1 MLLMMSKRDCPT
13 YIYIYIS
20 IYLVHYLKLNLPNW
34 QPDGSVVQ
42 ELELKEK
49 DGTSVEHP
57 LFPELS
63 KLNFPTFQ

>member
-1 MLLMMSKRDCPT
+1 MLLMISKRDCPL
-13 YIYIYIS
+13 YIYIS

-42 ELELKEK
+42 EK

-63 KLNFPTFQ
+63 ELNFPAFQ